1 MVSEAW
7 LTKSSL
13 LFDRVC
19 YEHHHHEHH
28 HITLSSYRFGKK
40 IIRIITIRN
49 HQDHRKHPN
58 SIRGKKNKI
67 ECLFVLIKKKK
78 ICSFQKQKNIVRYPI
93 GSVDNEEIRN
103 WKLHRNQSSNNKT
116 IRDDKK
122 KKNIPWAFQCW
133 SLLLLRWNR
142 ILGSIQNIQSSI
154 LMENILAIVLL
165 FITII
170 RDS

>member
-78 ICSFQKQKNIVRYPI
+78 YVR
-93 GSVDNEEIRN
+93 SRN
-103 WKLHRNQSSNNKT
+103 KRILCAIQSDPWTMKKFETGNYIETNHRTTKRLEM
-116 IRDDKK
+116 IKK
-122 KKNIPWAFQCW
+122 K
-133 SLLLLRWNR
+133 R
-142 ILGSIQNIQSSI
+142 IFRGRFNVDHCFYCDEIES
-154 LMENILAIVLL
+154 
-165 FITII
+165 
-170 RDS
+170 